1 MITIPR
7 FEPTVSDKGV
17 KLQIDTKGVV
27 LIKDH
32 STDKII
38 GMINL
43 SKISDE
49 NLDLAKQVI
58 STIENWVTENE
69 TQN

>member
-7 FEPTVSDKGV
+7 FEPFIEEKGV
-17 KLQIDTKGVV
+17 KLQIDSKSVV

-32 STDKII
+32 TTDKVI

-43 SKISDE
+43 SKLSDD
-49 NLDLAKQVI
+49 NLDLAEDVI
-58 STIENWVTENE
+58 ETIENWITENE
-69 TQN
+69 KD

>member
-7 FEPTVSDKGV
+7 FEPFVEEKGV
-17 KLQIDTKGVV
+17 KLQIDSKSVV

-32 STDKII
+32 TTDKII

-43 SKISDE
+43 SKISDD
-49 NLDLAKQVI
+49 NLDLAANVI
-58 STIENWVTENE
+58 ETIENWIENKDE
-69 TQN
+69 

>member
-7 FEPTVSDKGV
+7 FEPFVEEKGV
-17 KLQIDTKGVV
+17 KLQIDSKSVV

-32 STDKII
+32 TTDKVI

-43 SKISDE
+43 SKISDD
-49 NLDLAKQVI
+49 NLDLAEDVI
-58 STIENWVTENE
+58 ETIENWITENE
-69 TQN
+69 KD

>member
-7 FEPTVSDKGV
+7 FEPFVEEKGV
-17 KLQIDTKGVV
+17 KLQIDSKSVV

-32 STDKII
+32 TTDKVI

-43 SKISDE
+43 SKISDD
-49 NLDLAKQVI
+49 NLDLAEDLI
-58 STIENWVTENE
+58 ETIENWITENE
-69 TQN
+69 KD

>member
-7 FEPTVSDKGV
+7 FEPFVEEKGV
-17 KLQIDTKGVV
+17 KLQIDSKSVV

-32 STDKII
+32 TTDKVI

-43 SKISDE
+43 SKISDD
-49 NLDLAKQVI
+49 NLDLAEDLI
-58 STIENWVTENE
+58 ETIENWIENKDG
-69 TQN
+69 

>member
-7 FEPTVSDKGV
+7 FEPFVEEKGV
-17 KLQIDTKGVV
+17 KLQIDSKSVV

-32 STDKII
+32 TTDKVI

-43 SKISDE
+43 SKISDD
-49 NLDLAKQVI
+49 NLDLAEDLI
-58 STIENWVTENE
+58 ETIENWITKNE
-69 TQN
+69 KD